1 MCEATET
8 HPLLL
13 PPRNLTN
20 QGCHSQVGPVLGNS
34 VKDISVALVRGK
46 VREENEQVFL
56 VYIVAVY
63 KDTVRYFPKNSET
76 RETSHHHLSVKY

>member
-1 MCEATET
+1 M
-8 HPLLL
+8 
-13 PPRNLTN
+13 
-20 QGCHSQVGPVLGNS
+20 LGNS

-46 VREENEQVFL
+46 VREGNEQVFL
-56 VYIVAVY
+56 VYIVVVY